1 MPYRIEFA
9 AAAKADLRCLPKRDQ
24 VKVLDKIEVHL
35 THQPTLQS
43 KSRIKRLRQGT
54 FPPYRLR
61 VDEVRVYYD
70 VHEDDQVVIV
80 YGIVRK
86 EKSADWLDSKSESHE
101 KERGP

>member
-1 MPYRIEFA
+1 MTQAILQGHRLFNGSFSSTSLLLLEASYGPS
-9 AAAKADLRCLPKRDQ
+9 KA
-24 VKVLDKIEVHL
+24 
-35 THQPTLQS
+35 
-43 KSRIKRLRQGT
+43 QGT

-61 VDEVRVYYD
+61 VDDVRVYYD
-70 VHEDDQVVIV
+70 VHEDDQVVVV